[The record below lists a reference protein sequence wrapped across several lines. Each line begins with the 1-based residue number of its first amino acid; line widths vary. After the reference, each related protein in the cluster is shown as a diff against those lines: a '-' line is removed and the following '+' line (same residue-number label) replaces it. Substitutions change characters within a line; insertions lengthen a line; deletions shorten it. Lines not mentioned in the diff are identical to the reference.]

1 MLDYFGLVW
10 VGKMVFGLIFFVET
24 EPALRGEAA
33 LKVRQTKEA
42 RKNAT
47 ITPCERSFSDS
58 SWNQFRL
65 DEPNLPLEGELVQCA
80 QNGKSYS
87 SISQDWFH

>member
-1 MLDYFGLVW
+1 
-10 VGKMVFGLIFFVET
+10 MVFDLTFLLKT

-33 LKVRQTKEA
+33 LKVRQPKEA

-58 SWNQFRL
+58 NWTANCQFRL
-65 DEPNLPLEGELVQCA
+65 DEPSLPLEGDLVQCA

-87 SISQDWFH
+87 SISQD

>member
-1 MLDYFGLVW
+1 
-10 VGKMVFGLIFFVET
+10 MVFDLSLWIN

-33 LKVRQTKEA
+33 LKVRQPKEA

-58 SWNQFRL
+58 HWPASCQFGME
-65 DEPNLPLEGELVQCA
+65 EPNLPLEGELVQCA
-80 QNGKSYS
+80 RNGKP
-87 SISQDWFH
+87 ILLKLGQIQDWLH